1 MKWRSRWEQFKEDAL
16 DVLAVF
22 ATLFAAA
29 VAGLIAGVSITILI
43 SAIQGGG

>member
-29 VAGLIAGVSITILI
+29 VASLSLGVISVILMA
-43 SAIQGGG
+43 AIQGR